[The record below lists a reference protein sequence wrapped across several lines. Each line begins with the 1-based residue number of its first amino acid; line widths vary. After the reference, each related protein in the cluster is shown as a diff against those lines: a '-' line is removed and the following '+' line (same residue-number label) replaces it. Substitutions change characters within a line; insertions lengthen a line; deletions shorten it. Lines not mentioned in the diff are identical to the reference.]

1 MFGFQIVE
9 LNQPLFSRK
18 IASTSFWDFGATP
31 PISTSKL
38 NFGGFICFMVSSVTE
53 MNVMICLFYC
63 KKFLCCD
70 EINLE

>member
-1 MFGFQIVE
+1 MQRMRLEKRVSIGFWSSTVFGCQIVE

-38 NFGGFICFMVSSVTE
+38 NFGGFICFMGSSQ
-53 MNVMICLFYC
+53 
-63 KKFLCCD
+63 D
-70 EINLE
+70 